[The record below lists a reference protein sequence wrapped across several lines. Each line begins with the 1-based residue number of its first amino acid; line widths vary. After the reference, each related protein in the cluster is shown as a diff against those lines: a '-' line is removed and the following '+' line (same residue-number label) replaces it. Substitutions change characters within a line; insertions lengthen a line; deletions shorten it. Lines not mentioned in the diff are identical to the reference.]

1 MFEKGTGMSF
11 FIFAEFLK
19 KALFTCVGHFG
30 DNPPH
35 AAAAKSPRP
44 RYQIR
49 PKNPKT
55 SKARKPLKIQE
66 KALIYIDKR
75 H

>member
-1 MFEKGTGMSF
+1 MSF
-11 FIFAEFLK
+11 FIFADFLK
-19 KALFTCVGHFG
+19 KALFPCVGHFG
-30 DNPPH
+30 GNPPH

-55 SKARKPLKIQE
+55 SKARKPLKMQGKLRII
-66 KALIYIDKR
+66 LDYIYYI
-75 H
+75 